1 MLEELAAQGRLRRG
15 YKGVVVENLK
25 AAIDELALG
34 NTFFRGLQQVM
45 PPHKSKLYNELY
57 EKVRYFTDTELNTVG
72 RQSVTTR
79 GESTAHKSQPRIET
93 ESDDREP
100 DQEHQD
106 PPALRSIQS
115 FGDQSPQKDEHQF
128 GSPPPKYRSVLQFH
142 NEELDKEEQ
151 PVHDQQME
159 IAEKPYPMPQQLQN
173 DFTTVWP
180 NS

>member
-15 YKGVVVENLK
+15 YKGVVVENMK
-25 AAIDELALG
+25 TAIDELALG

-45 PPHKSKLYNELY
+45 PPPKSRLYNELY
-57 EKVRYFTDTELNTVG
+57 EKVRYFTDTELNTVN

-79 GESTAHKSQPRIET
+79 GESTAHKSQPRIDT

-106 PPALRSIQS
+106 PPALKSVQS
-115 FGDQSPQKDEHQF
+115 FGHQSPQKDEHQF

-142 NEELDKEEQ
+142 NEEMDKEEQ
-151 PVHDQQME
+151 PVYDQKM
-159 IAEKPYPMPQQLQN
+159 
-173 DFTTVWP
+173 
-180 NS
+180 